1 MGCWVQSSDVWSVDL
16 LAFVEPVS
24 KICLLVGHSLVV
36 QKVISTKDEAV
47 VF

>member
-1 MGCWVQSSDVWSVDL
+1 MDL
-16 LAFVEPVS
+16 LAFVEPVGFVS